1 MTEAIDAS
9 QALYNTWHDCTWSPG
24 TEPYSVEIDFEGKLN
39 ILEICIRILIVIKLI
54 TTGGIRSGSICLLH
68 TSKSS

>member
-24 TEPYSVEIDFEGKLN
+24 TEPYSVEIDFEGELN
-39 ILEICIRILIVIKLI
+39 ILEICIRILIVI

>member
-24 TEPYSVEIDFEGKLN
+24 TEPYSVEIDFEGGLN
-39 ILEICIRILIVIKLI
+39 ILEIYIRILIIIKLI
-54 TTGGIRSGSICLLH
+54 TTGDIRSGSICLLH